1 MKKITLSIFSLL
13 LAITAT
19 AQNFTWVGGSN
30 TSNSPGSY
38 GTQGVSSPSN
48 QPSARAGAVSW
59 IDASNNLWL
68 FGGGTQTGRKND
80 LWKYNTTTNQWVWVK
95 GPSSVDDFGVYGVKG
110 VSSSLNYPCGRDVAT
125 TWVDASGNLWLFG
138 GYGYVA
144 SGGGTIGFLN
154 DLWKYNP
161 TTNEWTWMSGDNA
174 KDVNGVY
181 GNKGVSDANNKPG
194 SRYLS
199 ASWSDASGNLW
210 LFGGVGFPSMGAGG
224 YSLND
229 LWKYNIATNEW
240 TWVSGSNFGSEY
252 GIYGTKGIA
261 SNLNVPGA
269 RNAPATWKDTNGNFY
284 LFGGNGAANSSFGT
298 LNDLWKFN
306 PTSSQWTWMKGDSTE
321 NKNAIYGN
329 LNVSSSLN
337 IPGSRSQAT
346 SWFDAN
352 GNLYLFGGQG
362 KLSSGAS
369 NFSLNDIWKY
379 DLATNNWI
387 WVQGDS
393 IGNKLGNYGT
403 INVFST
409 TNEMGARSRLN
420 CWTESTGKVWIFGG
434 QGYSSAG
441 GFNILNDL
449 WSNSSV
455 PTSLNKI
462 SNATNFTFYPNPT
475 SSILNIE
482 VKEQTQI
489 SIVNVLGDVIIK
501 QTINGLNKIDV
512 SNLTSGVYF
521 IQDSKTGQA
530 IKFIK
535 E

>member
-1 MKKITLSIFSLL
+1 MKKLLLSITAIFTLSLNS
-13 LAITAT
+13 
-19 AQNFTWVGGSN
+19 QSNFTWVGGSN
-30 TSNSPGSY
+30 ISNNLGSY
-38 GTQGVSSPSN
+38 GTQGVSNATN
-48 QPSARAGAVSW
+48 QPEARQGAANW

-68 FGGGTQTGRKND
+68 FGGNTQAGRKND
-80 LWKYNTTTNQWVWVK
+80 LWKFNTTTNQWVWLK
-95 GPSSVDDFGVYGVKG
+95 GPNTINDQGVKG
-110 VSSSLNYPCGRDVAT
+110 VKSVSSSLNNPSARDLAS
-125 TWVDASGNLWLFG
+125 TWVDANGNLWLFG
-138 GYGYVA
+138 GNGTPIN
-144 SGGGTIGFLN
+144 GGTVGSLN

-161 TTNEWTWMSGDNA
+161 TLNEWTWMNGDSLKEINGIYGTQGNFSGT
-174 KDVNGVY
+174 
-181 GNKGVSDANNKPG
+181 NKPG
-194 SRYLS
+194 ARYAA
-199 ASWSDASGNLW
+199 ASWFDNSGNLF
-210 LFGGVGFPSMGAGG
+210 LFGGAGFGQLGGGPS
-224 YSLND
+224 SLND
-229 LWKYNIATNEW
+229 LWKYNIGANAW
-240 TWVSGSNFGSEY
+240 AWVSGSNFTNQY

-269 RNAPATWKDTNGNFY
+269 RNTPATWKDTNGNFY

-298 LNDLWKFN
+298 LNDLWRFN
-306 PTSSQWTWMKGDSTE
+306 LTSGQWTWMKGDSTE

-362 KLSSGAS
+362 KKASGAS

-379 DLATNNWI
+379 DLTTNNWT

-393 IGNKLGNYGT
+393 IANKLGNYGT
-403 INVFST
+403 INISSP
-409 TNEMGARSRLN
+409 TNEMGARSRHN
-420 CWTESTGKVWIFGG
+420 SWVESSGKVWIFGG

-441 GFNILNDL
+441 GNGNLNDL

-455 PTSLNKI
+455 PTSLSKI
-462 SNATNFTFYPNPT
+462 SNATNFTIYPNPT

-489 SIVNVLGDVIIK
+489 SIVNVLGDVVLT
-501 QTINGLNKIDV
+501 QTLNRLSKIDV